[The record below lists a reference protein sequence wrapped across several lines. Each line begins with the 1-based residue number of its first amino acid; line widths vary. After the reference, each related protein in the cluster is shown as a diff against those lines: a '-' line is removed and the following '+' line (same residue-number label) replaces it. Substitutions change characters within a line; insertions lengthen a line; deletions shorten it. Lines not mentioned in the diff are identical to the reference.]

1 MNKIKVETDFF
12 DDKNLKEK
20 KFIWDLLDQETQAK
34 NQNIKVYEFIKNN
47 PKIDITPKTLKT
59 IHDCGNIV
67 KWAIEP
73 VQKQKKILY
82 TESCKSRYCARCQ
95 SMKAVRDGLKIYT
108 LANYLKKEKSRRF
121 LFLTLTV
128 PNVKGDEL
136 KKEIKAI
143 NKAFD
148 VMMRRKQFEQF
159 TGFIAKLEITYNR
172 KRDDFHPHLH
182 VLFSV
187 EKGYFKKSNNEY
199 LERDDLLEHW
209 RSVMDNENIT
219 QVDIRALKD
228 SNEKDLI
235 KSIQEVAKYEAKSS
249 DFTANSKVFETFYF
263 ALKGAK
269 MLRYGREFRELGEVY
284 ELDEFGL
291 FDDWRL
297 KAEKFEDFT
306 CKTIS
311 TWHFTRK
318 EYDTLLADLTEQEQL
333 VLKRKANLKSYAQFK
348 TILKRLEREKSDA
361 IQDANKVIGKLN
373 KYIVFE
379 EYSELNE
386 KGIEIKKTKS
396 IEKKITRSKESQW
409 DKKIKKASY
418 KSTINQ
424 EKKIKKAKEKIKKI
438 ERLLYLYDIIS
449 RDFKECFKRKK

>member
-136 KKEIKAI
+136 KKEIRAI

-318 EYDTLLADLTEQEQL
+318 EYDTLLADLTEQEKL

-373 KYIVFE
+373 KYIIFE

-386 KGIEIKKTKS
+386 KGIEIKKTKP

>member
-297 KAEKFEDFT
+297 KAETFEDFT